1 MLGTVSIIRV
11 GNIPLTRTRIGY
23 NTADPSIVQ
32 TEMGKG
38 GGRVTGH
45 GMQVEAKQCDHH
57 EIDD

>member
-1 MLGTVSIIRV
+1 MLGTVSMIRV

-38 GGRVTGH
+38 GGQVTGH
-45 GMQVEAKQCDHH
+45 GMQVEAKHAFV
-57 EIDD
+57 